1 VAKIL
6 MERRHRERLEL
17 GLNRESD
24 RLSRLAPP
32 LVSANR
38 HARKIDH
45 GDIHVGCGRPSG
57 NDIVCLVGFAA
68 AASSSVDLVGGADG
82 AQQG

>member
-1 VAKIL
+1 
-6 MERRHRERLEL
+6 
-17 GLNRESD
+17 
-24 RLSRLAPP
+24 

-38 HARKIDH
+38 HARNIDH

-57 NDIVCLVGFAA
+57 NDIVCLVGFATA
-68 AASSSVDLVGGADG
+68 ALVERDLVGGADG